1 MAKNYN
7 FVINGN
13 KYNVDI
19 QSFEQNIVSL
29 EVNGTPYNVELD
41 REVKKEKTPKLVRS
55 KVPTSNA
62 VQPLTSS
69 GFSKIEAPLP
79 GNILD
84 VKVKEG
90 DTVKTDDVLLIMEA
104 MKMENRVL
112 AEKDGTV
119 KSVKVVAGD
128 AVLQGDVLIE
138 IQ

>member
-7 FVINGN
+7 FTINGN

-19 QSFEQNIVSL
+19 QSFEQNIVTL
-29 EVNGTPYNVELD
+29 EVNGTPYKVELD
-41 REVKKEKTPKLVRS
+41 KEIKKVKTPKLVRS

-62 VQPLTSS
+62 VQPLTSA
-69 GFSKIEAPLP
+69 GLSKVEAPLP
-79 GNILD
+79 GNVLE

-90 DTVKTDDVLLIMEA
+90 DKVKTDDVLLIMEA

-112 AEKDGTV
+112 AEKDGII
-119 KSVKVVAGD
+119 KSIKVAPGD

-138 IQ
+138 MQ